1 VRGHG
6 QINFSNLNLIRDVH
20 NMIDKTDE
28 TGILVS
34 LDQEKTFDRV
44 DHQFLIEGF
53 LPPGVG
59 GLQFKVSEY
68 ADVATNFVEN
78 ERSLFCR

>member
-1 VRGHG
+1 MGRS
-6 QINFSNLNLIRDVH
+6 IFSNLNLIRDVH

-34 LDQEKTFDRV
+34 LDQEKAIDQV

-53 LPPGVG
+53 LLPGVG
-59 GLQFKVSEY
+59 GLQFKVSE
-68 ADVATNFVEN
+68 
-78 ERSLFCR
+78 